1 MSDHNST
8 FDPSGVAV
16 RNGQFLGLDVALK
29 DARIV
34 LLSLPWDVTTSYRP
48 GTVNGPEAVI
58 NASYQLDLYSPY
70 MDGVADLKMHTLEL
84 PEIWHKKSIEAR
96 KDAEA
101 YIQFLEEGG
110 DPSDSPEMQKKLEA
124 CNRICNELHVW
135 SEKIAAEHLKAGRR
149 VLTLG
154 GDHSTSLG
162 PIRATADHYGEISV
176 LHFDAHADL
185 REAYE
190 GFEDSHA
197 SIMFNVMKNPKVTKL
212 VQVGIR
218 DVSEFEIGYIKKD
231 KRVKTFFDWTL
242 KEREGSGESW
252 KSICEDIVSHLGPK
266 VYISFDIDG
275 LDPKLCPNTG
285 TPVPGGLEMHEATQL
300 IQAVVK
306 SGRELVGGDLVE
318 VAPAADNEWDG
329 NVGARTLFQMMV
341 ATAMS
346 LK

>member
-1 MSDHNST
+1 MSSST
-8 FDPSGVAV
+8 FDPSGVAI
-16 RNGQFLGLDVALK
+16 RNGQFLGLDVSLQ
-29 DARIV
+29 DARMV

-48 GTVNGPEAVI
+48 GTVNGPEAVL

-70 MDGVADLKMHTLEL
+70 LENVADVKLHTLEL
-84 PEIWHKKSIEAR
+84 PEIWRKKSAEAR

-101 YIQFLEEGG
+101 YIHFLEEGG
-110 DPSDSPEMQKKLEA
+110 DPSDSPEMQDKLAA
-124 CNRICNELHVW
+124 CNRICRELHAW
-135 SEKIAAEHLKAGRR
+135 SQKIAAEHLRAGRC

-154 GDHSTSLG
+154 GDHSVSLG
-162 PIRATADHYGEISV
+162 PIRAAAEHYGELSV

-185 REAYE
+185 RAAYE

-197 SIMFNVMKNPKVTKL
+197 SIMFNVMRDPKVTRL

-218 DVSEFEIGYIKKD
+218 DVSEFEIAFIQKD

-242 KEREGSGESW
+242 KEREGAGESW
-252 KSICEDIVSHLGPK
+252 KSICEDIVSQLGPK

-285 TPVPGGLEMHEATQL
+285 TPVPGGLEMHQATQL

-306 SGRELVGGDLVE
+306 SGRQVVGGDLVE
-318 VAPAADNEWDG
+318 VAPGTDNEWDG
-329 NVGARTLFQMMV
+329 NVGARTLFQMMI
-341 ATAMS
+341 ATAAT
-346 LK
+346 LP